1 MIGYDGG
8 AATHVGAI
16 RDINQDRMLLT
27 GTIAAV
33 ADGMG
38 GHAGGEKAAAL
49 AIGELS
55 GVRGSISPD
64 RFHRVVASA
73 NRRIFETSADP
84 NLRGMGTT
92 IVAAVVDAEADQ
104 LNIVNVGDSRAYR
117 FRDGQLEQLTIDH
130 SLVEDLV
137 REGRLTPEEA
147 LTHPQRNIVTRAL
160 GINPEIEI
168 DMFVVDAQADDR
180 FILCSDGLFNEVD
193 DSGIIEILTRVES
206 SEEAS
211 NELVETAVRLGGRD
225 NVTVVVIDIFDAAAE
240 AAGAAPAAEM
250 IADDGVEPVG
260 PDTVVMKPVQV
271 EAESQ
276 NPGSAPEP
284 VDDPVAESDAAPE
297 VARDTSEPVETDTPP
312 PPAPL
317 SDEMKEAFDTSEVVE
332 NLREKKRRW
341 LPFRTSIIL
350 LLSVVGVVGF
360 GLGGSA
366 WYARSAYYADD
377 VDGEVVILRGRP
389 GGVLW
394 FEPVTI
400 ENTQLEVGTLDGASQ
415 ELLSNRTQWRSLDDA
430 RTFVRNLDLAPSGGT
445 ANDGG

>member
-55 GVRGSISPD
+55 GVRGTISPD

-117 FRDGQLEQLTIDH
+117 LRDGQLEQLTIDH

-137 REGRLTPEEA
+137 REGRLSPEEA

-180 FILCSDGLFNEVD
+180 FLLCSDGLFNEVD
-193 DSGIIEILTRVES
+193 DAGIIEILQRVDS
-206 SEEAS
+206 SEDAAA
-211 NELVETAVRLGGRD
+211 ELVETAVQMGGRD
-225 NVTVVVIDIFDAAAE
+225 NVTVVVIDIFDAEAEE
-240 AAGAAPAAEM
+240 AAARAQASFEV
-250 IADDGVEPVG
+250 ADDGVESLG
-260 PDTVVMKPVQV
+260 PDTIVMKPVQLDA
-271 EAESQ
+271 EAS
-276 NPGSAPEP
+276 S
-284 VDDPVAESDAAPE
+284 AAPPPD
-297 VARDTSEPVETDTPP
+297 VASSDSSL
-312 PPAPL
+312 PPAPTAGDL
-317 SDEMKEAFDTSEVVE
+317 VEPDEANPGGPNPD
-332 NLREKKRRW
+332 NADADDKKRRW
-341 LPFRTSIIL
+341 LPFRTSIL
-350 LLSVVGVVGF
+350 LMLSVIGVVGF
-360 GLGGSA
+360 GASGSA

-377 VDGEVVILRGRP
+377 VDGQVVIFRGRP

-394 FEPVTI
+394 FEPVTV
-400 ENTQLEVGTLDGASQ
+400 ENTQIAVGSLDGASQ
-415 ELLSNRTQWRSLDDA
+415 ELLGNRTQWRSLDDA

>member
-104 LNIVNVGDSRAYR
+104 INIVNVGDSRAYR
-117 FRDGQLEQLTIDH
+117 FRSGQLEQLTIDH

-168 DMFVVDAQADDR
+168 DMFVVDAEADDR

-193 DSGIIEILTRVES
+193 DGGIIEILTRVKS

-225 NVTVVVIDIFDAAAE
+225 NVTVVVIDIFDAEADAAS
-240 AAGAAPAAEM
+240 GPPPMAEM
-250 IADDGVEPVG
+250 TADDGVEPVG
-260 PDTVVMKPVQV
+260 PDTVVMKPVGV
-271 EAESQ
+271 EGESQ
-276 NPGSAPEP
+276 DPAPSLGADGDSDVIAPAPEQ
-284 VDDPVAESDAAPE
+284 AE
-297 VARDTSEPVETDTPP
+297 EPIESASP

-317 SDEMKEAFDTSEVVE
+317 SDEMKEAFDTSEVVD

-394 FEPVTI
+394 FEPVTV
-400 ENTQLEVGTLDGASQ
+400 ENTRLEVGTLDGASQ
-415 ELLSNRTQWRSLDDA
+415 ELLNNRTQWRSLDDA

-445 ANDGG
+445 AIDGG